1 MLFEL
6 GSRSLLWHVNH
17 TLVLHLF
24 IHLPKHRK
32 LFFCIT
38 PCAEPMV
45 CVHMESHRK
54 TVLPDHLTTY
64 NQLHVVPPARD
75 GAGNSSGLNKICSVL
90 PTFAKEGH
98 HMALSVSGFPGLRPL
113 HHQQFSVLGFSS
125 HGNLMA
131 QNGGWSHSY
140 YIQHSRQSDRK
151 GLEDKANSSCPSS
164 FSSF

>member
-1 MLFEL
+1 M
-6 GSRSLLWHVNH
+6 
-17 TLVLHLF
+17 VLPLF
-24 IHLPKHRK
+24 IHSPKHMK

-45 CVHMESHRK
+45 CVHMASHRK
-54 TVLPDHLTTY
+54 TLLPHHLTTY

-98 HMALSVSGFPGLRPL
+98 QMALSMSGFPGLRPL

-131 QNGGWSHSY
+131 QNGGWRHSY

-151 GLEDKANSSCPSS
+151 GLEDKANTSCPSS
-164 FSSF
+164 FLSS